1 MKVTFVSNENE
12 SRSQRKLLLFG
23 RYKFVFTDQCNL
35 TFSYWN
41 RPSFLRSRWLLAWSS
56 ESLSRGKSARPG

>member
-1 MKVTFVSNENE
+1 MKVTLASNENE

-41 RPSFLRSRWLLAWSS
+41 RPSCPRSRWQRAWP
-56 ESLSRGKSARPG
+56 RGFHSPGMKAHPW

>member
-1 MKVTFVSNENE
+1 MKVTLASNENE

-41 RPSFLRSRWLLAWSS
+41 RPSFPRSRLLLAWSS
-56 ESLSRGKSARPG
+56 GFLSLDRSERPG